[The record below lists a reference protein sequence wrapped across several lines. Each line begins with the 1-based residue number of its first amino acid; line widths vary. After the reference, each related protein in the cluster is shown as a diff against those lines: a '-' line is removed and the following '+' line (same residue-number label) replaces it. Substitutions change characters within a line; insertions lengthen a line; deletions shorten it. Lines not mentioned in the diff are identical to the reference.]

1 MTQSK
6 QKKRKKDQ
14 SRDHEVEKGLGK
26 NETQSDFFRTLIK
39 SINWSDESGI
49 TENTNCY

>member
-26 NETQSDFFRTLIK
+26 NETQSDFFRTLTK